1 MKVPQIRILNLHWG
15 SPLTSKVYKEVGM
28 VMTEILPYVYKVEF
42 ADDEGAILH
51 LLVGEEQEGHIKE
64 LREQLIY
71 VDAWFED
78 EDYEQLKKQRL
89 VRWAEKKLR
98 KEE

>member
-15 SPLTSKVYKEVGM
+15 SPLTTKVYKEIGI

-51 LLVGEEQEGHIKE
+51 LLIGEEQEEQIKE

-71 VDAWFED
+71 VDVWFEE